1 MNMVDWTTEPDAD
14 LVTRAQAGETRAFD
28 ELVRRYQDKV
38 FRLTFKILRH
48 DEDAAEATQDAF
60 LSAFRG
66 LKNFKAESTFSTW
79 MYRIGTNA
87 ALMKY
92 RRRRDGHVSYEQ
104 SQSTNEDAE
113 PMAIADWAQQPLDD
127 LLDAETREIL
137 SREVEKLPA
146 NEREVFMLRDIME
159 QSNEQVARELGL
171 TVAAVKSRLHRARVH
186 LRDRVN
192 RYFREKL
199 SRKPRA

>member
-1 MNMVDWTTEPDAD
+1 MNVVDWATEPDAD
-14 LVTRAQAGETRAFD
+14 LVTRAQAGDTRAFD